1 MPKDVQDR
9 MMFDSQA
16 ASLFSFLLQ
25 KVGLEKTK
33 SIVKANLAGKDSA
46 QVIATADMLG
56 TDWDKIEKDWQTWVK
71 EQKSAGPD
79 VMRIQMTPGRAPD
92 RP

>member
-1 MPKDVQDR
+1 MSKDVQDR
-9 MMFDSQA
+9 MMFDAQSA
-16 ASLFSFLLQ
+16 TLFSFLIQ
-25 KVGLEKTK
+25 KVGSEKTK
-33 SIVKANLAGKDSA
+33 SIVRANLAGKEST
-46 QVIATADMLG
+46 QVIATTDMLG

-79 VMRIQMTPGRAPD
+79 VMRMQMTPGRAPD